1 MLKGIITLL
10 VFQFLGECF
19 VRFFEL
25 IVPGPVIGMVLLL
38 LFLMLRNKS
47 FDSLDNAVF
56 LHLRYLPLL
65 FIPAAMGIVTQADTI
80 SKEFWAIII
89 SLFFGTLIALAFSA
103 KFIDILTI
111 RKEQKVEENRNGAK
125 NEL

>member
-10 VFQFLGECF
+10 IFQFLGECF

-25 IVPGPVIGMVLLL
+25 IVPGPVVGMVLLL
-38 LFLMLRNKS
+38 LFLIIRNKS
-47 FDSLDNAVF
+47 FESLDHAVF

-65 FIPAAMGIVTQADTI
+65 FIPAAMGIITQADTI
-80 SKEFWAIII
+80 SKEFWAILI

-111 RKEQKVEENRNGAK
+111 KKELKEKKKANE